1 MLTRWSRLLPLALIG
16 LFLAAPIHAAELAN
30 LTNGFSLR
38 HDHHEVVGATTRL
51 YMSADA
57 AAGYIDI
64 PTANIES
71 FEPAPPDA
79 ARRCGRN
86 PRSRRI

>member
-1 MLTRWSRLLPLALIG
+1 MQLSSRASEASRGICGSMLTRWSRLLPLALIG

-30 LTNGFSLR
+30 LRNGFSLR

-57 AAGYIDI
+57 A
-64 PTANIES
+64 
-71 FEPAPPDA
+71 
-79 ARRCGRN
+79 GR
-86 PRSRRI
+86 IH